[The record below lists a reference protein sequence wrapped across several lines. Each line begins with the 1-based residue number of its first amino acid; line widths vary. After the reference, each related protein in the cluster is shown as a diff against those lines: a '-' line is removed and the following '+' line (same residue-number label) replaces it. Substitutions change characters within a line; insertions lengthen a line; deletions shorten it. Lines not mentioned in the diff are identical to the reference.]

1 MDRARAFQILT
12 ANIKNPN
19 LIKHHLA
26 AEAVMKALYKRLTDQ
41 SSYAK
46 ATEDKWGIVGLLHD
60 ADYEETKDMPEKHT
74 AILEEKI
81 GKELEPEVLY
91 AIKSHAYNYNP
102 NGVEPKS
109 AMDWSMYCCD
119 ELTGFIIATA
129 LVKPDKKLSS
139 VDVDSVLKKMKD
151 PSFARAVDRNQIKS
165 CEEKLK
171 IPLNEFVEIALKS
184 MQSIS
189 NDLGL

>member
-12 ANIKNPN
+12 ENIKNPN

-26 AEAVMKALYKRLTDQ
+26 AEAVMKALCQRLNQNPTPELT
-41 SSYAK
+41 K
-46 ATEDKWGIVGLLHD
+46 KWGIVGLLHD
-60 ADYEETKDMPEKHT
+60 ADYEETKNIPEKHT

-81 GKELEPEVLY
+81 GKELEPDALY

-109 AMDWSMYCCD
+109 SMDWSIYCCD

-151 PSFARAVDRNQIKS
+151 PSFARAVDRNQIKL
-165 CEEKLK
+165 CEEKLG

-184 MQSIS
+184 MQGIS
-189 NDLGL
+189 SDLGS